1 MTIAAVFKVVTI
13 QAHSICMW
21 TTLLIGRLKGRRVTG
36 LTFT

>member
-21 TTLLIGRLKGRRVTG
+21 TTLLIGSKEGG
-36 LTFT
+36 